1 MLSTAIFVS
10 VILALKYHKGTGHD
24 ILDAEGISLTLYGM
38 INFSRGISG
47 SCLNPAV
54 GIVQSLFTYFMFH
67 KNYEKT

>member
-1 MLSTAIFVS
+1 MLSTAIFIS

-24 ILDAEGISLTLYGM
+24 ILDAEGISFTLYGM

-54 GIVQSLFTYFMFH
+54 GIVQSIFTYFMVS
-67 KNYEKT
+67 KTYEAS